1 VCVCVCVCGCA
12 YVRTHTVRVQT
23 PWCPDLFCVCS
34 AAVKAPT
41 SPMATNGPARSEG
54 NLTASPRQQG
64 VSQGASLAL
73 SRGAI
78 PSSCPQSCRGPSAQG
93 NEPPAQG
100 DGLPSGQDYGRTSAQ
115 GSGPRRSPGQDWTP
129 AQGDGLPSDQGYGR
143 PCAQG
148 VGPLPHQ
155 GKGGVCNTNS
165 EPSEPAN
172 SASESSIN
180 SVDSA
185 DSETNDQIYNFGSLT
200 IVLNTIL
207 CFIATKKLWARML
220 LCEQLKKHYAPEDIA
235 EAHNIVIELS
245 DARRPRLTTRD
256 TKRMINVTVH
266 TMLDDLV
273 DNKNIIASTTTEAPS
288 TKISSE
294 FRRLS
299 QKNSPKRGERTQAHC
314 VSRPYIR

>member
-1 VCVCVCVCGCA
+1 
-12 YVRTHTVRVQT
+12 
-23 PWCPDLFCVCS
+23 
-34 AAVKAPT
+34 
-41 SPMATNGPARSEG
+41 MA
-54 NLTASPRQQG
+54 
-64 VSQGASLAL
+64 
-73 SRGAI
+73 
-78 PSSCPQSCRGPSAQG
+78 
-93 NEPPAQG
+93 
-100 DGLPSGQDYGRTSAQ
+100 RTSAQ

-129 AQGDGLPSDQGYGR
+129 AQGGGLPSDQGYGR

-266 TMLDDLV
+266 TILDDLV
-273 DNKNIIASTTTEAPS
+273 DNKNIIFASTTTEAPS
-288 TKISSE
+288 DKIPPVKKQGISTPFTKIFTKTKSEGTQTHTVPADPTSGDSLNVLQNKVDVLMEMFMKQQATLNSLFENEEGMSWRSPARKSGRSDSINSLSDASS
-294 FRRLS
+294 LS
-299 QKNSPKRGERTQAHC
+299 PPPYQIPPDNVASPNTSCYQPFPFC
-314 VSRPYIR
+314 SPIPSP